1 MRVGAPITLEPGPY
15 SISYSALPRT
25 GLRITP
31 SPEATRKPLE
41 AILAAL
47 GRDRLACGFRGLC
60 YASPGT
66 RFSSELDLLVG
77 GMDRG
82 TG

>member
-1 MRVGAPITLEPGPY
+1 MT
-15 SISYSALPRT
+15 SIDRNGISAAS
-25 GLRITP
+25 G
-31 SPEATRKPLE
+31 
-41 AILAAL
+41 
-47 GRDRLACGFRGLC
+47 GRLAYGFGGLS

-77 GMDRG
+77 GMDRW